1 MLPGELNE
9 PRNGAGRPAS
19 LLSHVLPRGLMVA
32 LTCRRE
38 PNVDTDITQLLIKL
52 VSETDLALV
61 IVSSRDLG
69 PVESE
74 LRPLPSRKY
83 RAKRTP
89 VRSAP
94 SWGPRPLIGNQAPT

>member
-19 LLSHVLPRGLMVA
+19 FRSPVLPRGLMVA

-38 PNVDTDITQLLIKL
+38 PNVYTYITQLLLKL
-52 VSETDLALV
+52 VSEIELALV

-69 PVESE
+69 PVETE

-83 RAKRTP
+83 RAKRTQ
-89 VRSAP
+89 VRAAP
-94 SWGPRPLIGNQAPT
+94 SWGSRPLMG